1 MTTTPVLHPSRLA
14 LLAVAVIALLAAL
27 VPAAG
32 AAAEERAKRQAA
44 KYGGTPP
51 MWVEHPYLA
60 ELGDGRLAVRAQ
72 AYVDPFRR
80 PAAALAADRHLA
92 SSPDRIVFSV
102 VIAKPEYA
110 NPRRPPSVRLLP
122 DSRILARGSQTVTAT
137 DRGLIE
143 VAVVLDRK
151 ASRQLRALGFH
162 KQRAATS
169 IVISHL
175 KDTRG
180 ASRAFPGWGLTQT
193 NDASLQPR
201 AASLSERG
209 RYLELAKR
217 QILAD
222 RGGLPKAQ
230 RAGSRDTRSTQAS
243 PMFNYVYVTNSTPFQ
258 QQIAF
263 NPNIQCMWTGS
274 SVQFPGAQTA
284 QLSSGSLLQMAYVM
298 EPNPFAGNLNT
309 LWAGLNGATTGMNA
323 PGTAVTGVQALA
335 NAAAT
340 TGVDVVDA
348 VLQGDIEIGAVGEG
362 GPVGALVGLSAISA
376 KFMTTLIDSPAV
388 NGTCSTDAS
397 DFPETFAVTTTVTGF
412 GTNGQSSAWGVT
424 NPNTG
429 AYTATTYTAPYNWNL
444 IQPVPQPPNTTFVD
458 TAGTAAPVNG
468 TIANT
473 CTPYN
478 TSKPCYF
485 AYPAKVGS
493 QTGTGSVSTC
503 PAPSA
508 NTTPSTWCT
517 FVYNNLQPMLGAQT
531 SATYYWNGGAPSYMV
546 SNNAPEGSYIGG
558 AASFTG
564 GLFQNIG
571 PSPGMPGDAWCWGR
585 GLEGVINCSYM
596 NETNSVYLQNYN
608 PMGAMNIALTYLTTP
623 QYQAGLYTGLAA
635 GQSGTPGPQV
645 QVSPGVNQ
653 NGEAGLNVTCNLAG
667 IQPFLSLP
675 FSPGGG
681 TTSANGPSL
690 LATSVNAAGAKPTG
704 TWNVTFFGVDPNGNA
719 VYYNPNVGNP
729 QLNGQGTGWALVQPS
744 AYTLGPNLTS
754 TTTST
759 FNIAQ
764 NAMPSGFLPYADLN
778 NLQTVP
784 NININGKVATLAGIG
799 CSASPVLSVTGLDIT
814 GDVASA
820 SSVFGEIV
828 PVNTKALGWNTTQP
842 SGWPMPGA
850 GVTSWPNNL
859 YVNAPWNTWT
869 TYTWQTPVEQV
880 NVAWQ
885 GVPTSSTIGVTCTQ
899 ATGAPT
905 PTCTVAT
912 PSS

>member
-1 MTTTPVLHPSRLA
+1 MTFATRPSATRIAILTAAVVA
-14 LLAVAVIALLAAL
+14 LLVAAL
-27 VPAAG
+27 PAS
-32 AAAEERAKRQAA
+32 AATDARAKAPKRA
-44 KYGGTPP
+44 YGGTPP
-51 MWVEHPYLA
+51 MWVAHPYLA
-60 ELGDGRLAVRAQ
+60 DVGDGRLAVQAQ
-72 AYVDPFRR
+72 VYVDPLRR
-80 PAAALAADRHLA
+80 PSAARAADRHLA
-92 SSPDRIVFSV
+92 SAPDRLTFSV
-102 VIAKPEYA
+102 MIAKPEYA
-110 NPRRPPSVRLLP
+110 NPRRPASVRLLP
-122 DSRILARGSQTVTAT
+122 AARIMVDKTQTIRAD
-137 DRGLIE
+137 DRGLVNLSI
-143 VAVVLDRK
+143 VLDRK
-151 ASRQLRALGFH
+151 ASKQLRSMSFPR
-162 KQRAATS
+162 QRAATNV
-169 IVISHL
+169 IVSHV
-175 KDTRG
+175 KDTHG
-180 ASRAFPGWGLTQT
+180 ANRAFSDAGLIQT

-201 AASLSERG
+201 AASLAERG
-209 RYLELAKR
+209 RYLRMAKR

-222 RGGLPKAQ
+222 RGVLPKAQ
-230 RAGSRDTRSTQAS
+230 RAEQRGTRSTQAS
-243 PMFNYVYVTNSTPFQ
+243 PMFNYVYLTNSTPFQ

-263 NPNIQCMWTGS
+263 NPNIQCMWTGAS
-274 SVQFPGAQTA
+274 AQFPGAQTA
-284 QLSSGSLLQMAYVM
+284 QVPSGGLLQMAYVM
-298 EPNPFAGNLNT
+298 EPNPFAGNLDT

-323 PGTAVTGVQALA
+323 PGTAVTGVQALV
-335 NAAAT
+335 NAATT
-340 TGVDVVDA
+340 TGVDTLDA
-348 VLQGDIEIGAVGEG
+348 VLQGDIEIGAIGEG
-362 GPVGALVGLSAISA
+362 GPVGALVGLGAITT

-397 DFPETFAVTTTVTGF
+397 DFPETFGVTTTVTGF
-412 GTNGQSSAWGVT
+412 GTNGQPSAWGVT
-424 NPNTG
+424 NQSTG
-429 AYTATTYTAPYNWNL
+429 IYTPTNYTAPYYWNL

-458 TAGTAAPVNG
+458 TAGTANPVNG
-468 TIANT
+468 TIPNG
-473 CTPYN
+473 CSPGS

-485 AYPAKVGS
+485 PYPAKVGS
-493 QTGTGSVSTC
+493 QTGGGSNTISSC

-517 FVYNNLQPMLGAQT
+517 FVYDNLQPMLGAQT

-546 SNNAPEGSYIGG
+546 SNNAPSGSYIGG

-571 PSPGMPGDAWCWGR
+571 PSPGQPGDAWCWGK

-596 NETNSVYLQNYN
+596 NETDSSYIQNYN

-635 GQSGTPGPQV
+635 GQSGTPAPQL
-645 QVSPGVNQ
+645 QVSQGVNQ
-653 NGEAGLNVTCNLAG
+653 NGQAGLNVTCNLAG

-759 FNIAQ
+759 FDIAQ
-764 NAMPSGFLPYADLN
+764 GAMPTGFLPYNDLA
-778 NLQTVP
+778 NLQTVQ
-784 NININGKVATLAGIG
+784 NINYNGQVATLAGIG

-828 PVNTKALGWNTTQP
+828 PVNTKTFGWNTTQP

-850 GVTSWPNNL
+850 GTSSWPNNL
-859 YVNAPWNTWT
+859 YVNSPWNTWT
-869 TYTWQTPVEQV
+869 QYTWQTPVEQV
-880 NVAWQ
+880 NVSWQ
-885 GVPTSSTIGVTCTQ
+885 GVPTSSTVGVTCTA
-899 ATGAPT
+899 ATSTTAAS
-905 PTCTVAT
+905 CTLPA
-912 PSS
+912 SS

>member
-1 MTTTPVLHPSRLA
+1 MTFATRPSATR
-14 LLAVAVIALLAAL
+14 IAILAAAVVGVL
-27 VPAAG
+27 VAALPT
-32 AAAEERAKRQAA
+32 AAASDTRAKTPKRA
-44 KYGGTPP
+44 YGGTPP
-51 MWVEHPYLA
+51 MWVAHPYLA
-60 ELGDGRLAVRAQ
+60 DVGDGRLAVQAQ
-72 AYVDPFRR
+72 VYVDPLRR
-80 PAAALAADRHLA
+80 PAAARAADRHLA
-92 SSPDRIVFSV
+92 SAPDRLTFSV
-102 VIAKPEYA
+102 MIAKPEYA
-110 NPRRPPSVRLLP
+110 NPRRPASVRLLP
-122 DSRILARGSQTVTAT
+122 AARIMVDETQTIRAD
-137 DRGLIE
+137 DRGLVNLSI
-143 VAVVLDRK
+143 VLDRK
-151 ASRQLRALGFH
+151 ASKQLRSMSFLR
-162 KQRAATS
+162 QRAATNV
-169 IVISHL
+169 IVSHV
-175 KDTRG
+175 KDTHG
-180 ASRAFPGWGLTQT
+180 ANRAFSDAGLIQT

-201 AASLSERG
+201 AASLAERG
-209 RYLELAKR
+209 RYLRMAKR

-230 RAGSRDTRSTQAS
+230 RAEQRGTRSTQDS
-243 PMFNYVYVTNSTPFQ
+243 PMFNYVYLTNSTPFQ

-263 NPNIQCMWTGS
+263 NPNIQCMWTGAS
-274 SVQFPGAQTA
+274 SQFPGAQTA
-284 QLSSGSLLQMAYVM
+284 QVPSGGLLQMAYVM
-298 EPNPFAGNLNT
+298 EPNPFYGNLDT
-309 LWAGLNGATTGMNA
+309 FWAGINGATTGMNA
-323 PGTAVTGVQALA
+323 PGTAVTGVQALV
-335 NAAAT
+335 NAATT
-340 TGVDVVDA
+340 TGVDTLDA
-348 VLQGDIEIGAVGEG
+348 VLQGDIEIGAIGEG
-362 GPVGALVGLSAISA
+362 GPVGALVGLGAISA

-397 DFPETFAVTTTVTGF
+397 DFPETFGVTTTVTGF
-412 GTNGQSSAWGVT
+412 GTNGQPSAWGVT

-429 AYTATTYTAPYNWNL
+429 IYTPTNYTAPYYWNL

-485 AYPAKVGS
+485 PYPAKVGS
-493 QTGTGSVSTC
+493 QTGGGSNTVSSC

-517 FVYNNLQPMLGAQT
+517 FVYDNLQPMLGAQT

-546 SNNAPEGSYIGG
+546 SNNAPSGSYIGG

-571 PSPGMPGDAWCWGR
+571 PSPGQPGDAWCWGK

-596 NETNSVYLQNYN
+596 NETDSSYIQNYN

-635 GQSGTPGPQV
+635 GQSGTPAPQV
-645 QVSPGVNQ
+645 QVSQGVNQ
-653 NGEAGLNVTCNLAG
+653 NGQAGLNVTCNLAG

-719 VYYNPNVGNP
+719 VYFNPNVGNP

-759 FNIAQ
+759 FDIAQ
-764 NAMPSGFLPYADLN
+764 GAMPTGFLPYNDLA
-778 NLQTVP
+778 NLQTVQ
-784 NININGKVATLAGIG
+784 NINYNGKVATLAGIG
-799 CSASPVLSVTGLDIT
+799 CSASPVLSVAGLDIT

-820 SSVFGEIV
+820 ASVFGEIV
-828 PVNTKALGWNTTQP
+828 PIPNGPGTASTQP

-850 GVTSWPNNL
+850 GATSWPNSL
-859 YVNAPWNTWT
+859 YRNSPWNTWT
-869 TYTWQTPVEQV
+869 QYAWQTPVEQI
-880 NVAWQ
+880 NVSWQ
-885 GVPTSSTIGVTCTQ
+885 GVPTSATVGVTCTA
-899 ATGAPT
+899 ATSTTAAS
-905 PTCTVAT
+905 CTLPA
-912 PSS
+912 SS